1 VTTGPATERP
11 APNGAGDLPEIRVG
25 RHRSVDAV
33 VTVNGLPEPAAVPS
47 DPGQVLMAQMAADLW
62 PHRAEVAA
70 QVLATA
76 RLARRRAWQS
86 NVLKSLFLQL
96 LGLGLIVLALLD
108 DAPQGLRLLS
118 GWPLVSLI
126 VVGGALVLAGPLVA
140 RISTPD
146 PPTHAE
152 ALSRAMDA
160 VLVERAA
167 TLSATWQEDTPR

>member
-1 VTTGPATERP
+1 VSTGPATDHP
-11 APNGAGDLPEIRVG
+11 APNGSGDMPGSRVG

-33 VTVNGLPEPAAVPS
+33 VTVNGFPESATPPS
-47 DPGQVLMAQMAADLW
+47 DPAQVLMAQMAADLW
-62 PHRAEVAA
+62 PYRAEVAG

-76 RLARRRAWQS
+76 RSARRRVSLAF
-86 NVLKSLFLQL
+86 VVKSLFLQL

-160 VLVERAA
+160 VLVERAS